1 MRVAIYAR
9 VSTDHQTT
17 ENQLRDL
24 HEVGERLGW
33 EIVQEHVDEG
43 ISGAKG
49 REQRP
54 AFDALMVAVMRG
66 EVDLIAARSVD
77 RLSRS
82 LCDLVIFME
91 ELRSRG
97 VGLYLHQQNLDTT
110 MPSGRAMFG
119 MLGIFAE
126 FERAM
131 IVERVHAGLARA
143 RAEGKRIGRPP
154 LPGYKV
160 REIRHHLESGTG
172 IRKTAKFV
180 GCGVGTVL
188 RVKAELA
195 NDAPSS

>member
-1 MRVAIYAR
+1 MKVALYAR
-9 VSTDHQTT
+9 VSTGCQDT

-24 HEVGERLGW
+24 REVGQRLGW
-33 EIVQEHVDEG
+33 DIVNELVDHG
-43 ISGAKG
+43 VSGSKG
-49 REQRP
+49 RDQRP

-66 EVDLIAARSVD
+66 EVDLIAAWSVD

-91 ELRSRG
+91 ELRSRD
-97 VGLYLHQQNLDTT
+97 VGLYLHRQNLDTT

-131 IVERVHAGLARA
+131 TVERVHAGLARA

-180 GCGVGTVL
+180 GCGVGTVQ

-195 NDAPSS
+195 NDTPPS